1 MVTALPGRS
10 GVTFDYEGLSQNQDY
25 PRPHAEHAVL
35 GRTSSGPAL
44 YTAHIHG
51 GGAWGRSS
59 VDGATRDRARL
70 LRGGRR
76 CVTVPVG
83 DTHRGA
89 VDRPPH
95 LYVVLRRTRRRAR
108 DAQHRRRHA
117 GRLTL
122 IDTTARASSAQRSA
136 VSPNLAPSRLASA
149 EHRPSGP
156 PIRENAS

>member
-1 MVTALPGRS
+1 MADDLVDRLLAQTGLYVGRSLQVPDQLEQVARIMVTALPGRS

-76 CVTVPVG
+76 CVTVPV
-83 DTHRGA
+83 
-89 VDRPPH
+89 
-95 LYVVLRRTRRRAR
+95 
-108 DAQHRRRHA
+108 
-117 GRLTL
+117 
-122 IDTTARASSAQRSA
+122 
-136 VSPNLAPSRLASA
+136 
-149 EHRPSGP
+149 
-156 PIRENAS
+156 